1 MWTKSLP
8 LMLASLALSACASTT
23 PNWDS
28 QFGQSV
34 RAAIASQIINPAAA
48 ANQDPVAGIDGK
60 AALGAQQ
67 RYEHSFAQP
76 APPAVSI
83 FHDVAGK

>member
-1 MWTKSLP
+1 MSTKFLP
-8 LMLASLALSACASTT
+8 LILASLALTACVSTT

-34 RAAIASQIINPAAA
+34 RGTIASQTIHPAAS
-48 ANQDPVAGIDGK
+48 ANADPVAGIDGK
-60 AALGAQQ
+60 AALGTQK

-76 APPAVSI
+76 EAAAPPLTTNQP
-83 FHDVAGK
+83 GK